1 MLFKASVR
9 QATVVR
15 GLPFCSAGRTHDK
28 RRSSV
33 PRLVW
38 LIVCPALLS
47 AADSSWIG
55 KQPAEWTEQ
64 EAWQI
69 LTSSPWAHQ
78 IPGIINRRLT
88 EDQLREGGE
97 MGQPHGVGNEGVDP
111 KGSGPK
117 VSPNVFT
124 GRGGLDRS
132 ERSYARPITLK
143 LCWQSALPVRLAELK
158 AHVIEPPTLDG
169 DGYQIAVYGVPGPTF
184 KGDPKQ
190 LGEPLMKTAALKREG
205 KKDVKPVRV
214 EVFQRQDGLVVVYLF
229 PLSAE
234 ISKKDVQV
242 QFEAVIGRISVG
254 HTFNLQQ
261 MEFLGKLEL

>member
-1 MLFKASVR
+1 MKWDSLMASAMRASIRKA
-9 QATVVR
+9 
-15 GLPFCSAGRTHDK
+15 AGQRY
-28 RRSSV
+28 RRMYS
-33 PRLVW
+33 
-38 LIVCPALLS
+38 
-47 AADSSWIG
+47 
-55 KQPAEWTEQ
+55 
-64 EAWQI
+64 
-69 LTSSPWAHQ
+69 
-78 IPGIINRRLT
+78 
-88 EDQLREGGE
+88 
-97 MGQPHGVGNEGVDP
+97 
-111 KGSGPK
+111 
-117 VSPNVFT
+117 T

-254 HTFNLQQ
+254 HTFNLQE